1 LLVAQQLRVGASEL
15 QGTWDVLPGL
25 FDFAASK
32 SGHFGREHT
41 VVGTV
46 THKRD
51 FRHN

>member
-1 LLVAQQLRVGASEL
+1 LRITASEL
-15 QGTWDVLPGL
+15 KGTWVKAQVFFNFL
-25 FDFAASK
+25 ASK
-32 SGHFGREHT
+32 SGHFGREQT